1 MTDVTLGTAMPQVA
15 VNRRKRLYDR
25 HSLWALVLFL
35 PPSLILFTAFVV
47 LPMVDATMFSFFDWT
62 GYGPLDN
69 FVGWKNYVSVIN
81 QSHFGSTIRNALIIV
96 AVALAVQLPLTMWCA
111 VTLSARGTGV
121 NLMRT
126 IFFLPFMLA
135 EVAAGLIWRFVYDG
149 EYGLLPKLGALV
161 GVATPYV
168 LADKFWVIVAIMVV
182 ITWKYFGFHMMIF
195 IAGLQSIPSEVVEA
209 ARIDGVSKWKII
221 WHIKIPMIR
230 SAIVISVFF
239 AITGSL
245 QLFDLILPLT
255 GGGPSH
261 SSHTIV
267 TFLYQFGILRM
278 KIGFGAAVSVML
290 FVACVTVALAYR
302 RILFKVEQD

>member
-1 MTDVTLGTAMPQVA
+1 MPQAA

-47 LPMVDATMFSFFDWT
+47 LPMFDATMFSFFEWT
-62 GYGPLDN
+62 GYGPLNN

-81 QSHFGSTIRNALIIV
+81 QSNFGNTIRNSLIIV
-96 AVALAVQLPLTMWCA
+96 AVALAVQLPLAMWCA
-111 VTLSARGTGV
+111 ITLSARGTGV

-149 EYGLLPKLGALV
+149 EYGLLPKLGAVV
-161 GVATPYV
+161 GVTTPYV

-195 IAGLQSIPSEVVEA
+195 IAGLQSIPSEIVEA

-290 FVACVTVALAYR
+290 FIACVTVALVYR
-302 RILFKVEQD
+302 RVLFKVEQD

>member
-1 MTDVTLGTAMPQVA
+1 MTDLVLGTALPKA
-15 VNRRKRLYDR
+15 TNSRRKRLYDR

-35 PPSLILFTAFVV
+35 PPSLILFTAFVI
-47 LPMVDATMFSFFDWT
+47 LPMFDATMFSFFEWT
-62 GYGPLDN
+62 GYGPLNN

-81 QSHFGSTIRNALIIV
+81 QSNFGNTIRNSLIIV
-96 AVALAVQLPLTMWCA
+96 AVALAVQLPLAMWCA
-111 VTLSARGTGV
+111 ITLSARGTGV

-161 GVATPYV
+161 GVTTPYV

-195 IAGLQSIPSEVVEA
+195 IAGLQSIPSEIVEA

-221 WHIKIPMIR
+221 WFIKIPMIR

-290 FVACVTVALAYR
+290 FIACVTVALIYR
-302 RILFKVEQD
+302 RVLFKVEQD